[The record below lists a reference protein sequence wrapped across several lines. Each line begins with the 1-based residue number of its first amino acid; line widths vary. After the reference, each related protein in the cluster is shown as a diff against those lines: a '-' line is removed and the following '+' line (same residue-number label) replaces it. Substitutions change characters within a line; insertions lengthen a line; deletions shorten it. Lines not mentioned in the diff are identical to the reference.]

1 MGTSILLDI
10 LRQLNVEMPAFLAR
24 LPSHPRVIYLS
35 LVIVVFLIAAN
46 RYSEPIDIISGN

>member
-10 LRQLNVEMPAFLAR
+10 LRQLNVEMPAFLGR
-24 LPSHPRVIYLS
+24 LLSHPRVIYLS